1 MFYASCYYVFM
12 ITVVGLGNPGEEYE
26 NNRHNTGRIILQM
39 LAKKNDFSDWR
50 DDKKTKAIIS
60 TGKIDKTKFQFVLP
74 DNFMNN
80 SGGSVKPHV
89 KTKKDLENLVV
100 IYDDLDLPI
109 GRIKISFDR
118 GDGGH
123 NGLKDIIKVLKS
135 REFLRIRVGVSPETP
150 GGKLKK
156 PSGEKAV
163 IDFLMKDFKDAEITE
178 LKKLSKKIAE
188 SLVCFVKDGKE
199 KMMSIYNS

>member
-1 MFYASCYYVFM
+1 M

-80 SGGSVKPHV
+80 SGGSVKQHV

-188 SLVCFVKDGKE
+188 SLVCFAKDGKE
-199 KMMSIYNS
+199 KMMSLYN

>member
-1 MFYASCYYVFM
+1 M

-60 TGKIDKTKFQFVLP
+60 TGKIDTTKFQFVLP

-178 LKKLSKKIAE
+178 LKKLSKKITE